1 MSAPR
6 DEGSESENSG
16 FIKKLLTAGVGTF
29 FLTEEALR
37 TLLSESKLPKELLS
51 KILESANNTRKE
63 FTASLTRE
71 LVDRVMEKVD
81 TRALVQELMREN
93 EFEIEMKIRVKPKA

>member
-1 MSAPR
+1 MSLAP
-6 DEGSESENSG
+6 
-16 FIKKLLTAGVGTF
+16 TF

-37 TLLSESKLPKELLS
+37 TLLSESKLPKEILS

-71 LVDRVMEKVD
+71 LVDRAMESLD
-81 TRALVQELMREN
+81 AEALIQELVSKN
-93 EFEIEMKIRVKPKA
+93 EFEIEMKIRVKPRV